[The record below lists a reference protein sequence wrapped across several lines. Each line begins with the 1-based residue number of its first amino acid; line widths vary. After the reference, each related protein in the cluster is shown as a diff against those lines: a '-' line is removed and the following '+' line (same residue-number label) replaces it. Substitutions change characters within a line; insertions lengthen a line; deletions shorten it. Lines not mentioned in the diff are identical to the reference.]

1 LEEGW
6 DVMGAVEDL
15 VEEFVHE
22 LVGVL
27 DLVIFDFLEDG
38 FMDFSLDVWMEKE
51 EIMWGWDV
59 LVFVRENGVVF
70 WFWDLVI
77 GFVVGYVVGFVIVKW
92 GCGIM
97 VDALEDDCHGMC

>member
-1 LEEGW
+1 LEEKW
-6 DVMGAVEDL
+6 DVMGAIEDL

-27 DLVIFDFLEDG
+27 DLVIFDFLENG

-51 EIMWGWDV
+51 EIMWGWNV
-59 LVFVRENGVVF
+59 LVFVCENGVVF
-70 WFWDLVI
+70 WFWDLVV
-77 GFVVGYVVGFVIVKW
+77 GYVVGYVVGFVIVKW

-97 VDALEDDCHGMC
+97 IDALEDDCHGMC